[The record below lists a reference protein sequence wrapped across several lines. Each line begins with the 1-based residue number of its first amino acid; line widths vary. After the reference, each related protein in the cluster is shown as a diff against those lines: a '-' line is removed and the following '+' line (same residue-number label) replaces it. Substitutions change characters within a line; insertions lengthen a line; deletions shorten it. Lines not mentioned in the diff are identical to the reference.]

1 MEKIYYEPQRGGL
14 CRLHSI
20 NGFYQKQYITTK
32 QFNRICKCY
41 NKEYPGV
48 DCTKYDQVPSD
59 HVTLTAYIL
68 DLLSNIKVELI
79 PIGNLQNVLEERW
92 MWKMGIQEP
101 PRTIKLPLEEFI
113 GESKWIFIFNAD
125 HIWGAIKVKGMW
137 HTVDSIR
144 GVRSVDLNSMNNEKL
159 GFMIPRTR
167 NDIME
172 SLRFHQSKIKNFY
185 RKCPSST
192 DFIKFINDNLSST
205 GESFG
210 PVETNVGIFCGLS
223 STEIFPEAE
232 RIKDLW
238 KIFIGMS
245 LSDTTND
252 PSANDTILSNF
263 HFIILLI
270 DKVSLLYK

>member
-1 MEKIYYEPQRGGL
+1 MNIYYEPQRGGL

-20 NGFYQKQYITTK
+20 NGFYQEKKINTA
-32 QFNRICKCY
+32 QFKKICKCY

-68 DLLSNIKVELI
+68 DLISNIKVELVPLGTLKNI
-79 PIGNLQNVLEERW
+79 LKERW
-92 MWKMGIQEP
+92 LWKMGNIHDVSD
-101 PRTIKLPLEEFI
+101 KVPLNIEEFI
-113 GESKWIFIFNAD
+113 GESKWIFIFNAV
-125 HIWGAIKVKGMW
+125 HIWGAINVKNQW
-137 HTVDSIR
+137 HTVDSIG
-144 GVRSVDLNSMNNEKL
+144 GVRPVDITKLNKNL

-167 NDIME
+167 NDIIT

-185 RKCPSST
+185 KSYTSAT
-192 DFIKFINDNLSST
+192 DFIKFINENLKKT

-210 PVETNVGIFCGLS
+210 PIETNVGIFCALS
-223 STEIFPEAE
+223 SVEIFSEAY

-238 KIFIGMS
+238 KDFIGIN
-245 LSDTTND
+245 LADTTND
-252 PSANDTILSNF
+252 PHANDTILSNF

-270 DKVSLLYK
+270 DKVIIPI